1 MNRMKWKKGRKK
13 IWDRKHETRRR
24 GERKRMNNAVIKKKT
39 RGKVWVRDKK
49 KSLGEHFGSE
59 SREQSELWSLSTCSS
74 FILPPLSFLLSLHC
88 PIHIPP
94 PLLFTLP
101 PSPPYPPSLACPS
114 LAEKLASTAPALTA
128 WGQRIWSQGREYCQ
142 NTFFNHQTKMWG
154 PKKKQHTKIS
164 IVKTVSTGHTDYQ
177 TTWLFPLG
185 SKKCNSNQRN
195 MSGRGLWMT
204 RPSDFWLLPQ
214 MKGTHTQFTD
224 PLRSCLCMCV
234 KK

>member
-1 MNRMKWKKGRKK
+1 MLFFYSPS
-13 IWDRKHETRRR
+13 T
-24 GERKRMNNAVIKKKT
+24 
-39 RGKVWVRDKK
+39 
-49 KSLGEHFGSE
+49 F
-59 SREQSELWSLSTCSS
+59 LSALTPLPYSYSS
-74 FILPPLSFLLSLHC
+74 SPPFH
-88 PIHIPP
+88 PP
-94 PLLFTLP
+94 P

-142 NTFFNHQTKMWG
+142 NTFFNHPTKMWG

-214 MKGTHTQFTD
+214 MKGTHTHTHNSLTHWD
-224 PLRSCLCMCV
+224 HVCACV
-234 KK
+234 